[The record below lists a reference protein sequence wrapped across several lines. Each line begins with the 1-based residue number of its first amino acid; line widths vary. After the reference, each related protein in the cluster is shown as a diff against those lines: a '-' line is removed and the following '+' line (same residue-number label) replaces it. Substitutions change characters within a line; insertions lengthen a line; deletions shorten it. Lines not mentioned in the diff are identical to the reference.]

1 LYRRAI
7 VAVREQ
13 IEAAFDDRELLEHE
27 EYRQAVFDTIA
38 ALDSGEL
45 RVAEKEDGEWR
56 SNAWVMKAISLYF
69 TVAEMQTIYAGP
81 FEYHDKVPTKK
92 NLSAAGIRVVPP
104 GTVRYGSHV
113 EPGVIVMPGY
123 VNIGAYVGS
132 GTMVDTWATVGSGA
146 QIGKNVH
153 LAGGVGIGGVLEPPG
168 AMPVV
173 IEDGAFIGSRAVVV
187 EGVRVEEEAV
197 LGANVVLTASTRII
211 DVTGE
216 EEVIHQGRVPTRS
229 VVVAG
234 TRIKEFPAGS
244 YQLQTAL
251 IIGQRRESTDQ
262 KTSLNE
268 ALRQFGVSV

>member
-13 IEAAFDDRELLEHE
+13 IEAAFDDRELLEQE

-104 GTVRYGSHV
+104 GTVRY
-113 EPGVIVMPGY
+113 
-123 VNIGAYVGS
+123 AYVGS

-146 QIGKNVH
+146 QVGKNVH

-197 LGANVVLTASTRII
+197 LGANVVLTASTQII

-234 TRIKEFPAGS
+234 TRTKEFPAGS